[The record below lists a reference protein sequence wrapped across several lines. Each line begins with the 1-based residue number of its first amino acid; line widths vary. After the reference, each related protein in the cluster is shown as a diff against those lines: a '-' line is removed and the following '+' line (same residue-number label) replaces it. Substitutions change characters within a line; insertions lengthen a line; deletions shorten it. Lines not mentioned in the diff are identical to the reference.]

1 MFCENKKAKN
11 MLGWEPKISFEEGL
25 IRTIEWY
32 KKYIELYY
40 RKDSGLPKL
49 SALKMDDD

>member
-1 MFCENKKAKN
+1 MEKKKERIAIFIDGRNFYHSTKR
-11 MLGWEPKISFEEGL
+11 LERKGVKIN
-25 IRTIEWY
+25 
-32 KKYIELYY
+32 IELYY